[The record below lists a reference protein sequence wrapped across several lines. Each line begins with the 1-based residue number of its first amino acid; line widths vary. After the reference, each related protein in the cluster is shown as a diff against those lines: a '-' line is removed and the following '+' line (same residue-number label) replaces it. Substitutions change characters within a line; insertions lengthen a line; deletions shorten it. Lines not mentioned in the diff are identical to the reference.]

1 MEITLSILLGLLA
14 GGLIGF
20 LLGRRRPSSPDPEA
34 DLRLARSDEKLRG
47 LEEQR
52 SLIEAK
58 HAEALGAVREERET
72 DRKEWGQERERLVA
86 ALEELRRSETELR
99 SEVEIRSAKLDE
111 RTQSVE
117 ALKKSFEEQKVALKD
132 EFKLLSQKIYSEK
145 EEGLEARN
153 KKSVGS
159 LLEPLK
165 EQITGFQ
172 KRVNEVHKEQVEG
185 NAGLKQKL
193 EDLGKMNTVLQ
204 NEAGNLARALRG
216 EKKTL
221 GNWGE
226 VQVEKLLEF
235 AGLKK
240 DREYGRED
248 NFKDAQG
255 DNYRPDFILYLPEGR
270 HIIIDSKVSLG
281 DYVESVNNDDPIEA
295 EAALQRHVA
304 CVRAHIEGLSKK
316 DYTKLEGLQS
326 PDFVFMFMPMETAY
340 LAAFEGDPR
349 LFQDAYER
357 KIAVV
362 TPNTLL
368 PILRTVASLWNIE
381 KQNSSTR
388 QLAEVAGK
396 VHSKLVVFLNK
407 FIKVEQ
413 QLETA
418 MSSYRGA
425 RNTLVEGRGNLVKMV
440 EGFSDLGVKT
450 TKSLPSQLVEEAS
463 SGLDLLEI
471 RAEVVEPREDVP
483 EERDVT
489 EEEALDAL

>member
-1 MEITLSILLGLLA
+1 VEITLSILLGLLA

-20 LLGRRRPSSPDPEA
+20 LFGRRKPSSTDPD
-34 DLRLARSDEKLRG
+34 LARSEEKLRG
-47 LEEQR
+47 LEAQR
-52 SLIEAK
+52 ALIEANHDK
-58 HAEALGAVREERET
+58 ALEAVREEREIA
-72 DRKEWGQERERLVA
+72 RKEWNEQRESLNSK
-86 ALEELRRSETELR
+86 LEELRQSETNLR
-99 SEVEIRSAKLDE
+99 SEVEIQKAQLDE
-111 RTQSVE
+111 REQSIQD
-117 ALKKSFEEQKVALKD
+117 LQKSFNEQKVALKD
-132 EFKLLSQKIYSEK
+132 EFKILSQKIYSEK

-153 KKSVGS
+153 KKSIGS
-159 LLEPLK
+159 LLDPLK